1 MADWL
6 IASLLLQ
13 VPFKIEFLT
22 KEVVVSELEVFV
34 NGPSGPVRIDLD
46 ISPRGGKGLF
56 VPDEVGIYEVRECQ

>member
-1 MADWL
+1 M
-6 IASLLLQ
+6 
-13 VPFKIEFLT
+13 
-22 KEVVVSELEVFV
+22 SELEVFV